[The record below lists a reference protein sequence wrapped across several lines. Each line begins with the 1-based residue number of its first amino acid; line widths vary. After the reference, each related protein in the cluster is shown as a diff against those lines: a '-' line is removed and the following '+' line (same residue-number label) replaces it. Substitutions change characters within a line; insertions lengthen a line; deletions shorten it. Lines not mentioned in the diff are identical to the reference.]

1 MDIKIIRVDYSNTKQ
16 ASDLLMLLN
25 EYAEDPMGGDAPLS
39 AFSKENLIEQLK
51 KRPFFFSLICYVDG
65 EPAAFTNCV
74 EGFSTFKCKPLINI
88 HDFAVSR
95 RYRGH
100 QLSQKLLSEIETI
113 ALEMG
118 CCKVTL
124 EVLEGNEVAKQ
135 AYIKF
140 GFIAYE
146 LDPQAGKAMFWE
158 KPLP

>member
-1 MDIKIIRVDYSNTKQ
+1 MNIKVCKVDYNDTQ
-16 ASDLLMLLN
+16 QTNDLLALLN

-39 AFSKENLIEQLK
+39 AFSKENLIEQLR
-51 KRPFFFSLICYVDG
+51 KRSFVFSLICYVDG

-88 HDFAVSR
+88 HDFAVSNK
-95 RYRGH
+95 YRGL
-100 QLSQKLLSEIETI
+100 QLSQTLLAEIERI

-124 EVLEGNEVAKQ
+124 EVLEGNEPAKQ

-146 LDPQAGKAMFWE
+146 LDPKVGKAMFWE

>member
-1 MDIKIIRVDYSNTKQ
+1 MNIKIVKVDYNNTQQ
-16 ASDLLMLLN
+16 ANDLLTLLN

-39 AFSKENLIEQLK
+39 AFSKENLIEQLI
-51 KRPFFFSLICYVDG
+51 KRPFVFSLICYVDD

-88 HDFAVSR
+88 HDFAVSSK
-95 RYRGH
+95 YRGH
-100 QLSQKLLSEIETI
+100 QLSQKLLTEIEKI
-113 ALEMG
+113 ATEMG

-124 EVLEGNEVAKQ
+124 EVLEGNEAAKQ

-146 LDPQAGKAMFWE
+146 LDPKVGKAMFWE
-158 KPLP
+158 KPLT